1 MRIEADLDELFP
13 NLDQNTAVKK
23 DVLEILVWRELRLKD
38 YIDFTSILE
47 EMEGVEV
54 FVDYDF
60 RMKK

>member
-13 NLDQNTAVKK
+13 KLDQNTAVKK